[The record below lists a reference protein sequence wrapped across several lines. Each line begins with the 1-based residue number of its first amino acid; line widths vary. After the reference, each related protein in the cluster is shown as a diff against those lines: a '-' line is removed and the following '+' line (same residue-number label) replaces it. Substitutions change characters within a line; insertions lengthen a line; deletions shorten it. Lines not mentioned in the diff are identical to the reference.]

1 MEFKMNNKDFEE
13 KVESFEKKIVNKKIY
28 IFGAGSLGKYVYEL
42 IKEDG
47 ISGFIDNSDEK
58 QKQGFLDKKVFAL
71 NEVLEK
77 KEEIFVIIA
86 VAERHY
92 REVYQQLSKE
102 VEKELLMNYT
112 VFIPLYLFFVKKK
125 LLFTRVS
132 VSVTQKCTLNCKEC
146 SIMTPYLKEKKH
158 YALEKMQEDLDM
170 MFEKIDCL
178 GGIIILGGE
187 PFLYPNLKEYLLYLE
202 KYQDKILRKPTI
214 ITNGTVIPNED
225 ILEVLEK
232 YQIEVSISD
241 YRAGLPWIK
250 EKVNKLIQVL
260 KNHNINYVVDTP
272 ETWFDFGYTT
282 ADKYKLSEE
291 EMSRFFDAC
300 KMPCRLLRDGKI
312 YYCANAQFACDAGI
326 MQEDIENELDL
337 SKVNDPLDIIKF
349 DQGYNARGYLNLC
362 RQCNGY
368 ITINKNEVPIAEQ
381 V

>member
-13 KVESFEKKIVNKKIY
+13 KVESLEKKIVNKKIY

-158 YALEKMQEDLDM
+158 YALEKMQEDLTR
-170 MFEKIDCL
+170 
-178 GGIIILGGE
+178 
-187 PFLYPNLKEYLLYLE
+187 YL
-202 KYQDKILRKPTI
+202 
-214 ITNGTVIPNED
+214 
-225 ILEVLEK
+225 
-232 YQIEVSISD
+232 
-241 YRAGLPWIK
+241 
-250 EKVNKLIQVL
+250 
-260 KNHNINYVVDTP
+260 
-272 ETWFDFGYTT
+272 
-282 ADKYKLSEE
+282 
-291 EMSRFFDAC
+291 
-300 KMPCRLLRDGKI
+300 GKI
-312 YYCANAQFACDAGI
+312 KKEINNG
-326 MQEDIENELDL
+326 L
-337 SKVNDPLDIIKF
+337 SN
-349 DQGYNARGYLNLC
+349 
-362 RQCNGY
+362 
-368 ITINKNEVPIAEQ
+368 NK
-381 V
+381 